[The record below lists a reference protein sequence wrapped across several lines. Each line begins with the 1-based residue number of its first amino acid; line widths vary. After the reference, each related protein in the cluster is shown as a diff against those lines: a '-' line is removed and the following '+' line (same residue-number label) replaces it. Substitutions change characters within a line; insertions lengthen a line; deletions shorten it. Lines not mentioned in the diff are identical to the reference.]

1 MSVEVVPGGQRR
13 IDRVLDPAFVEGV
26 DQLGLPELR
35 ARREE
40 AEAEEADV
48 SYLRRL
54 LQGRLDIL
62 RAELVRRS
70 ASDEQDVAGL
80 LAGLPAILTDD
91 SPGTTF
97 SAVPRVQV
105 PSRAGEHRRRVER
118 LVSDETIARL
128 PELDVEE
135 LTRAV
140 EVLWRGGGEGLDP
153 PADGP
158 AGGRRAPRRAGPP
171 LPGRHRPGVAAP
183 RVISSICSKSSSLV
197 ESGPMGTPMELNRVL
212 IVDDDPA
219 IRRVVSALLDL
230 DEYGLLEA
238 ADGQAAL
245 EVVKVERPDLVILD
259 LTMPRLDGLRACQA
273 LRSDPDLAGTRVLV
287 LTGRDQPDDKA
298 AARDAGADA
307 YLVKPFSSLALLDVV
322 KRLTDG

>member
-13 IDRVLDPAFVEGV
+13 IDRVLDPGFTEGA

-70 ASDEQDVAGL
+70 ATDEQDVAGL
-80 LAGLPAILTDD
+80 LAGLPAILSDE

-140 EVLWRGGGEGLDP
+140 EVLSAEEEKVSTH
-153 PADGP
+153 
-158 AGGRRAPRRAGPP
+158 RRT
-171 LPGRHRPGVAAP
+171 VQ
-183 RVISSICSKSSSLV
+183 
-197 ESGPMGTPMELNRVL
+197 
-212 IVDDDPA
+212 
-219 IRRVVSALLDL
+219 RVVDLLRGELARRYRD
-230 DEYGLLEA
+230 GTAQVSQLLE
-238 ADGQAAL
+238 
-245 EVVKVERPDLVILD
+245 
-259 LTMPRLDGLRACQA
+259 
-273 LRSDPDLAGTRVLV
+273 
-287 LTGRDQPDDKA
+287 
-298 AARDAGADA
+298 
-307 YLVKPFSSLALLDVV
+307 
-322 KRLTDG
+322 